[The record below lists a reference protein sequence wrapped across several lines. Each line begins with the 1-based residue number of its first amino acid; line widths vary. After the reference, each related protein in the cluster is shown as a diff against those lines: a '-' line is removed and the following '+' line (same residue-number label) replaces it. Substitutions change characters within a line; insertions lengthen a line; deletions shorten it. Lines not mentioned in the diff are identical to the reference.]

1 MLELQWPWAF
11 LAIPLPYLTY
21 RFMTPASQSGG
32 TALQVPF
39 YRHLTSIAGDD
50 QAQSVPKRQWSS
62 ILPILIW
69 LLLLLAAARPV
80 WLGDPVQLQ
89 GSGRDVML
97 AVDLSGSMEINDME
111 LNGEAVD
118 RLVVTK
124 HVLTD
129 FIQRRQGDRL
139 GLILFG
145 TQAYLQAPLTFDLKT
160 VGTLMDESSIGMA
173 GNKTAIGDALGLAVK
188 HLRNRPRESRVLIL
202 LTDGANTAGEI
213 TPLQAARL
221 AAEEGIKIYSIGMGA
236 DEMIQP
242 GIFGSSF
249 GARRINP
256 SADLDEKTLTEM
268 AKLTGGRYF
277 RAKNTE
283 ELEQIYN
290 ILDELEPV
298 RQEEESFRPSI
309 ALYYW
314 PLLLALMLSFITA
327 LLHQQPRPSEWFSK
341 HHFSKKHHLSK
352 KHQTQEGA

>member
-1 MLELQWPWAF
+1 MLELQWPWVF
-11 LAIPLPYLTY
+11 VITPLPYLIY

-32 TALQVPF
+32 SALQVPF
-39 YRHLTSIAGDD
+39 YRHLTSIAGNNLVH
-50 QAQSVPKRQWSS
+50 QNSRRQLSF
-62 ILPILIW
+62 ILPVVIW

-80 WLGDPVQLQ
+80 WLGEPIQLQ
-89 GSGRDVML
+89 GTGRDVML

-111 LNGEAVD
+111 LNGVAVD

-129 FIQRRQGDRL
+129 FIERRTGDRL

-160 VGTLMDESSIGMA
+160 VGTLMDESAIGMA

-188 HLRNRPRESRVLIL
+188 HLRNRPQDSRVLIL

-236 DEMIQP
+236 EEMIQP
-242 GIFGSSF
+242 GIFGTSF
-249 GARRINP
+249 GARRVNP

-268 AKLTGGRYF
+268 ANLTGGRYF

-283 ELEQIYN
+283 ELEQIYSL
-290 ILDELEPV
+290 LDELEPV
-298 RQEEESFRPSI
+298 LQDKENFRPGI

-314 PLLLALMLSFITA
+314 PLLLALVLSFVTA
-327 LLHQQPRPSEWFSK
+327 LVHPSLRSSDWLAK
-341 HHFSKKHHLSK
+341 YK
-352 KHQTQEGA
+352 TQEGA